1 MINISIAAARL
12 DINSIYGS
20 LLLDLV
26 DARIAYLNFIRL
38 GDYVRKTHSAVVER
52 PAPSSQEISGLTLVF
67 REPYCD

>member
-12 DINSIYGS
+12 DINSVYGS

-26 DARIAYLNFIRL
+26 DVRIAYLNFIRL

-52 PAPSSQEISGLTLVF
+52 PAPSFPRNFGSNPHFSGILL
-67 REPYCD
+67 

>member
-20 LLLDLV
+20 LLLDLI

-52 PAPSSQEISGLTLVF
+52 PAPSFTKNFGSNPHFSRTLL
-67 REPYCD
+67 